1 MPTQI
6 ACFSDSGTAVITRSR
21 SPMPAVAMKMKPA
34 MATPPRATRHGRPA
48 AITRQVKQEL
58 EDAIR
63 GHTIR
68 LPERF
73 HRVRTDGYARRLLH
87 RNDDLGYTAVVM
99 TWGPGQRTPLHD
111 HAGIWCVE
119 GVVSGQMDV
128 TQFDL
133 VDESGDGVRFEAR
146 GCVQASVGSA
156 GCLIPPFEYHI
167 LANALS
173 TPSITLHVYGGEMTT
188 CHVFEPADNGRY
200 VRRERP
206 LSYQE

>member
-1 MPTQI
+1 M
-6 ACFSDSGTAVITRSR
+6 SDGLTALLARIDA
-21 SPMPAVAMKMKPA
+21 AVQLRDAD
-34 MATPPRATRHGRPA
+34 
-48 AITRQVKQEL
+48 AITQRIKQEL
-58 EDAIR
+58 QDAIR
-63 GHTIR
+63 ARSVT

-73 HRVRTDGYARRLLH
+73 RRVRPEGYARRLLH

-119 GVVSGQMDV
+119 GVLSGQMDV

-133 VDESGDGVRFEAR
+133 VEESGDAYRFEAK
-146 GCVQASVGSA
+146 GCVHASVGSA

-167 LANALS
+167 LANALE

-188 CHVFEPADNGRY
+188 CHVFEPADDGRY
-200 VRRERP
+200 LRRERP